1 MVLYLTTARER
12 RMVSRV
18 YGMDTTAV
26 RPEVKERRDRRYWIG
41 RVRAESTEGRR
52 RGAEKKAKS
61 GQM

>member
-1 MVLYLTTARER
+1 
-12 RMVSRV
+12 
-18 YGMDTTAV
+18 MDTTAV